1 MAQYQGYFNRIV
13 AAAKQ
18 GKLLW
23 MPDQDGATVMK
34 PVGVH
39 SGFEPETDL
48 ERDYRILLNAGNAVV
63 PNTGRPEI
71 FFRAAYP
78 NIHKDFWIVSE
89 MGARITGPGGKIEFE
104 KNLPNRTHLIEV
116 LESELKNYPGG
127 FIEDGKVCAITIALT
142 GATER
147 DKAYNHLLRLVS
159 DMARGS
165 SDMHIKSGFLPYNTH
180 IELVPSN
187 VDKGSATEFFV
198 NHDAFKDH
206 LIVCVGDSDPDADM
220 MAVANDVG
228 GISIGVGSRAPDNVH
243 FSFQNPDQVQLFVR
257 QLASCITNDMK

>member
-1 MAQYQGYFNRIV
+1 MSNYSEYFNRITS
-13 AAAKQ
+13 AARH

-39 SGFEPETDL
+39 SGFEPETGL
-48 ERDYRILLNAGNAVV
+48 EDDYRILIKSGNTVV

-78 NIHKDFWIVSE
+78 NIHDQFWIVSE
-89 MGARITGPGGKIEFE
+89 MGARITSPGGKIEFE
-104 KNLPNRTHLIEV
+104 KTLPNRDQLIDV
-116 LESELKNYPGG
+116 LKRELEKFPGG
-127 FIEDGKVCAITIALT
+127 FIEDGKVCAITLALT
-142 GATER
+142 DADDRSG
-147 DKAYNHLLRLVS
+147 AYNHLLRLVGE
-159 DMARGS
+159 MARGS
-165 SDMHIKSGFLPYNTH
+165 TDMHIKSGFLPYNTH

-198 NHDAFKDH
+198 NSEAFRDH
-206 LIVCVGDSDPDADM
+206 LIVCIGDSDPDADM

-228 GISIGVGSRAPDNVH
+228 GISIGVGPRAPGNTH
-243 FSFQNPDQVQLFVR
+243 IQFQDHEQVQLFIHQIAEHVSFQPR
-257 QLASCITNDMK
+257 